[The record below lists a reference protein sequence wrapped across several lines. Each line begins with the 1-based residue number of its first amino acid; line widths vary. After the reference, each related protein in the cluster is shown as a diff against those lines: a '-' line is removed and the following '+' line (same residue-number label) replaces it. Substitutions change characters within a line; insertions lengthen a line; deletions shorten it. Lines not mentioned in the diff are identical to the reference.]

1 MKRFGILLSITLLF
15 VAFSAS
21 AEESVLIDFS
31 KLTADSEIGEN
42 TATLVDFSDKAGTS
56 FSDEEKEHMKTS
68 LAIKNW
74 EVVLASSSR
83 TVINQSL
90 SYTKEAAVSE
100 KAKRFAN
107 EKVVG
112 IRIHFP
118 EEPFNSWAIVKP
130 PFEIPAYMRK
140 TQINNDGTLVED
152 ETDRLGTKF
161 DGFGVVKNVGVIK
174 SISVN
179 VYGSNFPNGFGI
191 VLKDQNNEEQ
201 TVFLG
206 YLDFDGWKTI
216 TWNNPN
222 YIAEVRNREVKKY
235 PLYPR
240 ASPMRKLSGFTMY
253 KDADSEGGDMITYIK
268 DVSIVY
274 DKAVLNVERD
284 IDDEALW
291 GILDKREQA
300 RRTAEFTK
308 LGNIQ
313 VLRYLESQ
321 KMHKD
326 EEASATAT
334 TTNN

>member
-1 MKRFGILLSITLLF
+1 MKRFGILLSITLLC
-15 VAFSAS
+15 VAFSAY
-21 AEESVLIDFS
+21 ADESVLIDFS
-31 KLTADSEIGEN
+31 KLTADSENGEN
-42 TATLVDFSDKAGTS
+42 TATLIDFSDKAGTS
-56 FSDEEKEHMKTS
+56 FSDEEKAHMKTS
-68 LAIKNW
+68 LAIQNW

-83 TVINQSL
+83 TVLNQSL
-90 SYTKEAAVSE
+90 SYTKEATVGQN
-100 KAKRFAN
+100 AKRFPN
-107 EKVVG
+107 EKVLG
-112 IRIHFP
+112 IRVHFP
-118 EEPFNSWAIVKP
+118 EEPFNSWAFVKP

-140 TQINNDGTLVED
+140 TQVNADGTLVED
-152 ETDRLGTKF
+152 ETDRQGTKF
-161 DGFGVVKNVGVIK
+161 DGYGVVKNVGVIK

-201 TVFLG
+201 TIFVG

-222 YIAEVRNREVKKY
+222 YIAEVKNREVKKY

-240 ASPMRKLSGFTMY
+240 ASPMRKLSGFMLY
-253 KDADSEGGDMITYIK
+253 KDANDEGGDMITYVK

-274 DKAVLNVERD
+274 DKAVLSMERD

-308 LGNIQ
+308 LGNLQ
-313 VLRYLESQ
+313 VLRYLEAQ
-321 KMHKD
+321 KMHK
-326 EEASATAT
+326 ETEATAAK
-334 TTNN
+334 